1 MIIIYRSD
9 KSSSDRRN
17 SSDRHSEDGASIS
30 LFLNPVFCV
39 ADQRRGA
46 NDAGADGG
54 ALRRMRDE
62 GDAPRLTNSVLCKFL
77 LSFFS
82 SHFFFFLI
90 IVFMFFVRFMPLS
103 SLFIFHFFLNYFLFD
118 LQDEDDLVEGE
129 VLEDVVE
136 EDEEVELL
144 DANSE
149 FHTGRWVSISRFHY
163 LLFIHLFIWDIWI
176 IT

>member
-1 MIIIYRSD
+1 M
-9 KSSSDRRN
+9 
-17 SSDRHSEDGASIS
+17 
-30 LFLNPVFCV
+30 
-39 ADQRRGA
+39 
-46 NDAGADGG
+46 
-54 ALRRMRDE
+54 
-62 GDAPRLTNSVLCKFL
+62 
-77 LSFFS
+77 
-82 SHFFFFLI
+82 
-90 IVFMFFVRFMPLS
+90 
-103 SLFIFHFFLNYFLFD
+103 
-118 LQDEDDLVEGE
+118 VEGE